1 MECTGIIVD
10 HHLDTLLGLLNGSHY
25 RNRLKENS
33 MKDYNPVKPLFT
45 DRRRPMATYNNPD
58 WIVIW
63 GGITVAVLVSLSI
76 AFLAGWI
83 GP

>member
-1 MECTGIIVD
+1 M
-10 HHLDTLLGLLNGSHY
+10 
-25 RNRLKENS
+25 R
-33 MKDYNPVKPLFT
+33 DYNPVKPLFT
-45 DRRRPMATYNNPD
+45 DRRRPMAVYEDRTS